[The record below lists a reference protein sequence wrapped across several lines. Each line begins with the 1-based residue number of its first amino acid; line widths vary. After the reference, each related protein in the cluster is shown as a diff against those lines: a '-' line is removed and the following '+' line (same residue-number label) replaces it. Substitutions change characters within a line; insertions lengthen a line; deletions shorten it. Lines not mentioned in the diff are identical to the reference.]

1 MALISLALSLGAGAA
16 LAQAPAD
23 AVPVPPSVPV
33 AASKALQPAS
43 AARPAASNPAQS
55 KPQLVQSRPVPQW
68 HELTPAQQSILAP
81 LAKEWTR
88 MEPAR
93 RQKWIEIAVRF
104 PQLNPAEQQRVT
116 ERMRQWAVMPADQRN
131 AARITFESLRGVDQ
145 AQRSSKWEAY
155 QSLSS
160 EERQK
165 WAESAQA
172 TQARR
177 TKAGKLKPTAPSA
190 SAAKVLPKAPVLQ
203 VAPTTVLAGPGLTT
217 RSITKPAQPARYID
231 PVTGLLRAESVPH
244 PASAAR

>member
-1 MALISLALSLGAGAA
+1 MDRDRGA
-16 LAQAPAD
+16 
-23 AVPVPPSVPV
+23 
-33 AASKALQPAS
+33 
-43 AARPAASNPAQS
+43 
-55 KPQLVQSRPVPQW
+55 
-68 HELTPAQQSILAP
+68 I
-81 LAKEWTR
+81 
-88 MEPAR
+88 
-93 RQKWIEIAVRF
+93 

-172 TQARR
+172 TAGPAHQSRQAQAHRAQR
-177 TKAGKLKPTAPSA
+177 ERGQ
-190 SAAKVLPKAPVLQ
+190 VLPKAPVLQ

-217 RSITKPAQPARYID
+217 RSITKPATSQ
-231 PVTGLLRAESVPH
+231 PVTSTR
-244 PASAAR
+244 